1 MRKRMDKVTKIYVG
15 VFILLILGFIY
26 IQSTKKKPINWF
38 PSYVAKHKIPYGTYV
53 LKEELPKLFPSTEIK
68 NSYKPPFLYLKDS
81 TVTGTYFF
89 VDEAINFGKDEFYSL
104 MNFVKRG
111 NDVFIATHGINID
124 TLGFKTKRINNR
136 NLEDKVFFKFKNRM
150 FNNREFYFDKDF
162 DNQVFTKID
171 TVNTT
176 VLGITGYLNN
186 KNKRTVEGVNFVK
199 YKYGKGNFY
208 FYTFPE
214 VFTNYTILKSAN
226 TQQAANVL
234 SYIRSDIPI
243 IWDTYYKTGK
253 TRITSPIH
261 YLLSSKSLK
270 YAYYVMLL
278 GALFFVVFKGKRTQ
292 RSIPII
298 TPLKNQTLAFTHT
311 IANMYFEKEDH
322 KNIAEQK
329 INYFFDYIRATF
341 HIETANINEEFY
353 KKLASRSG
361 NSIEFVEKI
370 FLECENIHLKNTITN
385 DELIALNKNI
395 EKFKNKNSYGK

>member
-1 MRKRMDKVTKIYVG
+1 MDKVSKIYLTT
-15 VFILLILGFIY
+15 FILLILGFIY

-53 LKEELPKLFPSTEIK
+53 LKEELPKLFPSTKIK
-68 NSYKPPFLYLKDS
+68 NSYKPPYLYLKDS
-81 TVTGTYFF
+81 TLTGTYFF
-89 VDEAINFGKDEFYSL
+89 VDNAINFGKDELYRL

-124 TLGFKTKRINNR
+124 TLGFKTRRLVSK
-136 NLEDKVFFKFKNRM
+136 NLDDKVFFKFNNKA
-150 FNNREFYFDKDF
+150 FNNKEFSFDKDF
-162 DNQVFTKID
+162 NNQVFTKID
-171 TVNTT
+171 TANTT
-176 VLGITGYLNN
+176 ILGFTGYLNN
-186 KNKRTVEGVNFVK
+186 QNKRTEKGVNFVK

-226 TQQAANVL
+226 TQQTANVL

-278 GALFFVVFKGKRTQ
+278 GVLFFVVFKGKRTQ

-298 TPLKNQTLAFTHT
+298 TPLKNQTLAFTQT

-329 INYFFDYIRATF
+329 ISYFLDYIRTTF
-341 HIETANINEEFY
+341 HIQTTNINEKFY
-353 KKLASRSG
+353 KKVASRSG

-370 FLECENIHLKNTITN
+370 FLEYGSIHLKNTITKE
-385 DELIALNKNI
+385 ELMALNKNI
-395 EKFKNKNSYGK
+395 EKFKNINSYGK

>member
-1 MRKRMDKVTKIYVG
+1 MDKVSKIYLTT
-15 VFILLILGFIY
+15 FILLILGFIY

-53 LKEELPKLFPSTEIK
+53 LKEELPKLFPSTKIK
-68 NSYKPPFLYLKDS
+68 NSYKPPYLYLKDS
-81 TVTGTYFF
+81 TLTGTYFF
-89 VDEAINFGKDEFYSL
+89 VNNAINFGKDELYRL

-124 TLGFKTKRINNR
+124 TLGFKTRRLVSK
-136 NLEDKVFFKFKNRM
+136 NLDDKVFFKFNNKA
-150 FNNREFYFDKDF
+150 FNNKEFSFDKDF
-162 DNQVFTKID
+162 NNQVFTKID
-171 TVNTT
+171 TANTT
-176 VLGITGYLNN
+176 ILGFTGYLNN
-186 KNKRTVEGVNFVK
+186 QNKRTEKGVNFVK

-226 TQQAANVL
+226 TQQTANVL

-278 GALFFVVFKGKRTQ
+278 GVLFFVVFKGKRTQ

-298 TPLKNQTLAFTHT
+298 TPLKNQTLAFTQT

-329 INYFFDYIRATF
+329 ISYFLDYIRTTF
-341 HIETANINEEFY
+341 HIQTTNINEKFY
-353 KKLASRSG
+353 KKVASRSG
-361 NSIEFVEKI
+361 NSFEFVEKI
-370 FLECENIHLKNTITN
+370 FLECDSIHLKNTITKE
-385 DELIALNKNI
+385 ELMALNKNI
-395 EKFKNKNSYGK
+395 EKFKNINSYGK

>member
-1 MRKRMDKVTKIYVG
+1 MDKATKIYIG

-53 LKEELPKLFPSTEIK
+53 LKKELPKLFPSTEIK
-68 NSYKPPFLYLKDS
+68 NSYKPPFSYLKDS
-81 TVTGTYFF
+81 TLTGTYFF
-89 VDEAINFGKDEFYSL
+89 VDEAINFGKAELYRL

-124 TLGFKTKRINNR
+124 TLGFKTKKLLSE
-136 NLEDKVFFKFKNRM
+136 NLEDKVFFKFNDKV
-150 FNNREFYFDKDF
+150 FNNKEFYFDKYF

-171 TVNTT
+171 TANTT
-176 VLGITGYLNN
+176 VLGFTGYLNN
-186 KNKRTVEGVNFVK
+186 QNKRTEKGVNFVK

-214 VFTNYTILKSAN
+214 VFTNYTILNSKN
-226 TQQAANVL
+226 TQQTANVL

-253 TRITSPIH
+253 IRITSPIH

-278 GALFFVVFKGKRTQ
+278 GVLFFVVFKGKRTQ

-298 TPLKNQTLAFTHT
+298 TPLKNQTLAFTQT
-311 IANMYFEKEDH
+311 IANMYFEEEDH

-329 INYFFDYIRATF
+329 INYFLDYIRTSF
-341 HIETANINEEFY
+341 HIQTTNINEEFY
-353 KKLASRSG
+353 KKIASRSG
-361 NSIEFVEKI
+361 NSFEFVEKI
-370 FLECENIHLKNTITN
+370 FLECDSIHFKNTITKE
-385 DELIALNKNI
+385 ELIALNKNI

>member
-1 MRKRMDKVTKIYVG
+1 MDKASKIYLTT
-15 VFILLILGFIY
+15 FILLILGFIY

-53 LKEELPKLFPSTEIK
+53 LKEELPKLFPSTKIK
-68 NSYKPPFLYLKDS
+68 NSYKPPYLYLKDS
-81 TVTGTYFF
+81 TLTGTYFF
-89 VDEAINFGKDEFYSL
+89 VDDAINFGKAELYRL
-104 MNFVKRG
+104 LNFVKRG

-124 TLGFKTKRINNR
+124 TLGFKTKRLISK
-136 NLEDKVFFKFKNRM
+136 NLEDKVFFKFNNKV
-150 FNNREFYFDKDF
+150 FNNKEFYFDKYF

-171 TVNTT
+171 TANTT
-176 VLGITGYLNN
+176 VLGFTGYLNN
-186 KNKRTVEGVNFVK
+186 QNKRTEKGVNFVK

-214 VFTNYTILKSAN
+214 VFTNYTILNSKN
-226 TQQAANVL
+226 TQQTANVL

-278 GALFFVVFKGKRTQ
+278 GVLFFVVFKGKRTQ

-298 TPLKNQTLAFTHT
+298 TPLKNQTLAFTQT
-311 IANMYFEKEDH
+311 IANMYFEEEDH

-329 INYFFDYIRATF
+329 INYFLDYIRTTF
-341 HIETANINEEFY
+341 HIQTTNINEEFY
-353 KKLASRSG
+353 TKIASRSG
-361 NSIEFVEKI
+361 NSFEFVQKI
-370 FLECENIHLKNTITN
+370 FLECDSIHFKNTITKE
-385 DELIALNKNI
+385 ELIALNKNI